1 MLDKKNK
8 SWIAFLH
15 MARSVPTLKEIR
27 EFEQSDIV
35 RSFTM
40 NEEDTIS
47 HLTGRQDRSLKGSYM
62 DFDTCGRSTVFPV
75 KVFNK
80 NNKLVRTIS
89 VKKVKELS
97 DASFTKSTWN
107 GKKAEY
113 KNKYGNAGNR
123 EEKK

>member
-1 MLDKKNK
+1 
-8 SWIAFLH
+8 

-27 EFEQSDIV
+27 EFEQLDIV

-40 NEEDTIS
+40 NEEDTVS
-47 HLTGRQDRSLKGSYM
+47 HLTGRQDKSLKGSYM
-62 DFDTCGRSTVFPV
+62 DFDLNGRSTIFPV

-89 VKKVKELS
+89 VKKVKELA
-97 DASFTKSTWN
+97 DASFNKSTWN